1 MEMLGLSDLKAAIV
15 ELRQA
20 GTSGRVYFYAP
31 AERGGPLRHGH
42 VRVQEGRHCLIEYA
56 HKGNDEAIAE
66 IAGMTFLKIVFMP
79 VDDGAAFTA
88 SNPALPIDVLIE
100 RLSPPPEPASDPRP
114 EAAGEVIR
122 DMPGAMPPMQAD
134 APPGNVLSDSQWQ
147 ALRRDAVGILGQ
159 FYGSAAE
166 KKVMEAA
173 ARYSPHEDP
182 ILFLDACRQQLAM
195 MIGAHKA
202 DALLA
207 PLYDRITQ

>member
-1 MEMLGLSDLKAAIV
+1 MLGLSDLKAAIV

-31 AERGGPLRHGH
+31 GERGGPLRHGH

-66 IAGMTFLKIVFMP
+66 IAGMAFLKIVFMP

-100 RLSPPPEPASDPRP
+100 RLSPPPESAPDPRP

-122 DMPGAMPPMQAD
+122 DMPEAAPPAQAD
-134 APPGNVLSDSQWQ
+134 PAPGNVLSDSQWQ
-147 ALRRDAVGILGQ
+147 ALRQDAVGILGQ

-173 ARYSPHEDP
+173 ARYSPLENP
-182 ILFLDACRQQLAM
+182 ILFLNACRQQLAM
-195 MIGAHKA
+195 MIGAHRA

-207 PLYDRITQ
+207 PLYDRITH

>member
-1 MEMLGLSDLKAAIV
+1 MLGLSDLKAAIV

-42 VRVQEGRHCLIEYA
+42 FRVQEGRHCLIEYA

-88 SNPALPIDVLIE
+88 SNPALPIDALIE
-100 RLSPPPEPASDPRP
+100 RLSPPPEPVPDDPRP

-122 DMPGAMPPMQAD
+122 DMPEAAPPAQAD
-134 APPGNVLSDSQWQ
+134 ASPGNVLSDSQWQ
-147 ALRRDAVGILGQ
+147 AMRQDAVGILGQ

-173 ARYSPHEDP
+173 ARYAPRENP
-182 ILFLDACRQQLAM
+182 ILFLNACRQQLAM

>member
-1 MEMLGLSDLKAAIV
+1 MLGLSDLKAAIV

-31 AERGGPLRHGH
+31 GERGGPLRHGH

-79 VDDGAAFTA
+79 VDDGAAFTG
-88 SNPALPIDVLIE
+88 SNPALPIDALIE
-100 RLSPPPEPASDPRP
+100 RLSPSPEPAPDPRP
-114 EAAGEVIR
+114 EAVGEVIR
-122 DMPGAMPPMQAD
+122 DMPEAAPPMQAD
-134 APPGNVLSDSQWQ
+134 APPGSVLSDSQWQ
-147 ALRRDAVGILGQ
+147 ALRQDAVGILGQ

-173 ARYSPHEDP
+173 ARYSPLENP
-182 ILFLDACRQQLAM
+182 ILFLNACRQQLAM